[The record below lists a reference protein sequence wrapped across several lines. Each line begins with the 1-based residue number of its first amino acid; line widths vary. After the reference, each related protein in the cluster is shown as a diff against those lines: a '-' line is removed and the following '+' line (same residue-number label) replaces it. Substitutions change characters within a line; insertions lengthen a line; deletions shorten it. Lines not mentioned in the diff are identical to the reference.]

1 MEQLHSAGALEL
13 HLLALPLSTLRDKQT
28 NACCGPFDPLANPA
42 TLLPAKSP
50 QSSQSCSYQRHL
62 SSVYCMALK
71 HICICLEEG
80 GQCRPVC
87 FLRKGDLD
95 GLGEGGKTTD
105 CFIERS
111 NPRLPPRPSHCTA
124 LQRCFGRH

>member
-13 HLLALPLSTLRDKQT
+13 HLLALPLSALWDKQT

-42 TLLPAKSP
+42 TLLLLPAKSP

-62 SSVYCMALK
+62 SSVLHCMALK

-80 GQCRPVC
+80 GSAGQCA
-87 FLRKGDLD
+87 
-95 GLGEGGKTTD
+95 
-105 CFIERS
+105 S
-111 NPRLPPRPSHCTA
+111 S
-124 LQRCFGRH
+124 GREI

>member
-62 SSVYCMALK
+62 SSLHCMALK
-71 HICICLEEG
+71 HICICLGGGAVQASVLPQEG
-80 GQCRPVC
+80 RSRWV
-87 FLRKGDLD
+87 
-95 GLGEGGKTTD
+95 GGGW
-105 CFIERS
+105 E
-111 NPRLPPRPSHCTA
+111 NN
-124 LQRCFGRH
+124 